1 MSCYVIFYENGAKM
15 MRPVLTAA
23 EYRNLRNSN
32 YQKRLVAGIRKG
44 DAKQK
49 MRLLQMNYSCMP
61 GNAAA
66 GNAAAGNAAAGNA
79 AAGNAAAGN
88 TAAGNAAAG
97 NAPSGNATTPSL
109 QKAPLKGC
117 KSPSMSVGMDVDF
130 DPSAPDYEEMMEKA
144 PEMVLSKKDELGLL
158 MLERSARKGYHLV
171 FRRHFMDGL
180 AEGKILENQEIN
192 LKWASE
198 LLGVKFDEA
207 AKDIT
212 RVFFSTTA
220 SEEDLLFL
228 DDALFEQTA
237 PNIEN
242 LAASGSSTNGSS
254 TNGSSTNGSSTN
266 GSSTNGS
273 SANGSST
280 NGSSTSGSSTNG
292 SSTNGSSTNGSSAS
306 RSSTNGSSTNGS
318 SASGS
323 STSGSSTSGSSTSGS
338 PASGSS
344 ASGSSTSGSSA
355 SGSSASGSSTNGSS
369 TNGSSTNGS
378 SASGSS
384 ANGSSTN
391 GSSTSGSST
400 NGSSASGSSTSGS
413 STSGS
418 STNGSSASGSSTSG
432 SSTSGSSASGSST
445 NGSSASGSSTSGST
459 TNGSAANGSST
470 SRSAAG
476 KENPS
481 NSAEASQKS
490 ADAQQASNAQ
500 NPADA
505 QQASNTQQAS
515 NAQNPANASNIS
527 PLYNGIPYSEIIS
540 KYWEL
545 YNFGKLPTMG
555 DRNVKTFE
563 LAVTLRAICNYS
575 LPQLEAVIPRYDNF
589 PEQEWRTT
597 LESAL
602 KEPRKGMPYRLRQ
615 VLLAIQSDSKIAATG
630 GSRDVPP
637 AMPQKLPKLLKLLS
651 SKVPQMYKPAV
662 CEAIFPALAIHL
674 HGVKFRYWDNV
685 DHEPTFMNVLIAP
698 MSVGKGAIKKPIDF
712 ILADIKEADK
722 PNRLR
727 EAEWKR
733 KNPSG
738 KTKAKDP
745 RPNDICI
752 QILIDNLTDAVFN
765 QRVVDAH
772 ENGHRFVYTRV
783 DEVEQL
789 KKVTSRG
796 TVDEVSILIRKAFDN
811 AEHGQERVGA
821 DSITGIAPLRW
832 NFNASTTIPNAHRFF
847 LKSVNDGTLS
857 RLNLSTIIKP
867 RLEDAQ
873 ENNQASSQQCPD
885 DSLPIFG
892 IYDDKFA
899 QDLKPYL
906 DRLSSASGL
915 IECPQALKL
924 AKELTREND
933 KRASLYESEAYRI
946 LSYRANVIAYLK
958 AMVLYVAQGYHWS
971 EDIAEYVRWSEQM
984 DLWCKMRFFGTQL
997 EEEILQEVKQIN
1009 ASPQNLLSTLPDEFT
1024 YEQFLRHRQQ
1034 QGKCGDG
1041 KNTLRTW
1048 KHRGYV
1054 VYDEITKTWHK
1065 K

>member
-44 DAKQK
+44 DTKQK
-49 MRLLQMNYSCMP
+49 MRLLQMNYSCM
-61 GNAAA
+61 
-66 GNAAAGNAAAGNA
+66 
-79 AAGNAAAGN
+79 
-88 TAAGNAAAG
+88 
-97 NAPSGNATTPSL
+97 ATPPSL

-242 LAASGSSTNGSS
+242 LAGSGSSTNGSS
-254 TNGSSTNGSSTN
+254 TNGS
-266 GSSTNGS
+266 
-273 SANGSST
+273 A
-280 NGSSTSGSSTNG
+280 
-292 SSTNGSSTNGSSAS
+292 A
-306 RSSTNGSSTNGS
+306 
-318 SASGS
+318 
-323 STSGSSTSGSSTSGS
+323 
-338 PASGSS
+338 
-344 ASGSSTSGSSA
+344 
-355 SGSSASGSSTNGSS
+355 
-369 TNGSSTNGS
+369 
-378 SASGSS
+378 
-384 ANGSSTN
+384 
-391 GSSTSGSST
+391 
-400 NGSSASGSSTSGS
+400 
-413 STSGS
+413 
-418 STNGSSASGSSTSG
+418 
-432 SSTSGSSASGSST
+432 
-445 NGSSASGSSTSGST
+445 
-459 TNGSAANGSST
+459 NGSAANGSST
-470 SRSAAG
+470 SRSTAG

-505 QQASNTQQAS
+505 QQASNTHQAS

-772 ENGHRFVYTRV
+772 ENGQRFVYTRV

-873 ENNQASSQQCPD
+873 ENSQASSQQSPD

>member
-61 GNAAA
+61 SNAAA
-66 GNAAAGNAAAGNA
+66 GNAP
-79 AAGNAAAGN
+79 
-88 TAAGNAAAG
+88 TGNAAAG
-97 NAPSGNATTPSL
+97 NAPTGNATTPSL

-242 LAASGSSTNGSS
+242 LAASRSSTNGNSASGNSTNGSS

-266 GSSTNGS
+266 GN
-273 SANGSST
+273 SA
-280 NGSSTSGSSTNG
+280 SGSSTNG
-292 SSTNGSSTNGSSAS
+292 SSTNGN
-306 RSSTNGSSTNGS
+306 
-318 SASGS
+318 
-323 STSGSSTSGSSTSGS
+323 
-338 PASGSS
+338 
-344 ASGSSTSGSSA
+344 
-355 SGSSASGSSTNGSS
+355 SASGSSTNGSS

-378 SASGSS
+378 AAS
-384 ANGSSTN
+384 
-391 GSSTSGSST
+391 
-400 NGSSASGSSTSGS
+400 
-413 STSGS
+413 
-418 STNGSSASGSSTSG
+418 
-432 SSTSGSSASGSST
+432 
-445 NGSSASGSSTSGST
+445 
-459 TNGSAANGSST
+459 GSST

-500 NPADA
+500 NPANAQQASTQQASNAQNPADA
-505 QQASNTQQAS
+505 LQASNTQQAS

-772 ENGHRFVYTRV
+772 ENGQRFVYTRV

-873 ENNQASSQQCPD
+873 ENNQASSQQSPD

>member
-1 MSCYVIFYENGAKM
+1 M

-44 DAKQK
+44 DTKQK

-61 GNAAA
+61 S
-66 GNAAAGNAAAGNA
+66 NAAAGNA

-88 TAAGNAAAG
+88 TAAGNTAAGNAAAG
-97 NAPSGNATTPSL
+97 NAAASNAASNAATGNATTPSL

-242 LAASGSSTNGSS
+242 LAASGSS
-254 TNGSSTNGSSTN
+254 
-266 GSSTNGS
+266 
-273 SANGSST
+273 
-280 NGSSTSGSSTNG
+280 
-292 SSTNGSSTNGSSAS
+292 
-306 RSSTNGSSTNGS
+306 
-318 SASGS
+318 
-323 STSGSSTSGSSTSGS
+323 
-338 PASGSS
+338 
-344 ASGSSTSGSSA
+344 
-355 SGSSASGSSTNGSS
+355 
-369 TNGSSTNGS
+369 
-378 SASGSS
+378 
-384 ANGSSTN
+384 
-391 GSSTSGSST
+391 
-400 NGSSASGSSTSGS
+400 
-413 STSGS
+413 
-418 STNGSSASGSSTSG
+418 
-432 SSTSGSSASGSST
+432 ASGSST
-445 NGSSASGSSTSGST
+445 NGSSASGSSTNGSAASGSS

-470 SRSAAG
+470 SGSTAG

-490 ADAQQASNAQ
+490 ANAQQASTQQASNAQ

-505 QQASNTQQAS
+505 QQASNTHQAS

-772 ENGHRFVYTRV
+772 ENGQRFVYTRV

-873 ENNQASSQQCPD
+873 ENNQASSQQSPD

>member
-61 GNAAA
+61 SNAAAGNTAAGNTAA

-79 AAGNAAAGN
+79 AAGNAAA
-88 TAAGNAAAG
+88 
-97 NAPSGNATTPSL
+97 GNATTPSL

-242 LAASGSSTNGSS
+242 LAASGNSASGSSTNGSAANGSSTNGSAANGSAANGSSTNGSAANGSAANGSS
-254 TNGSSTNGSSTN
+254 TNGSSTNGSA
-266 GSSTNGS
+266 
-273 SANGSST
+273 ANGSS
-280 NGSSTSGSSTNG
+280 
-292 SSTNGSSTNGSSAS
+292 
-306 RSSTNGSSTNGS
+306 
-318 SASGS
+318 
-323 STSGSSTSGSSTSGS
+323 
-338 PASGSS
+338 
-344 ASGSSTSGSSA
+344 
-355 SGSSASGSSTNGSS
+355 
-369 TNGSSTNGS
+369 
-378 SASGSS
+378 
-384 ANGSSTN
+384 
-391 GSSTSGSST
+391 
-400 NGSSASGSSTSGS
+400 
-413 STSGS
+413 
-418 STNGSSASGSSTSG
+418 
-432 SSTSGSSASGSST
+432 
-445 NGSSASGSSTSGST
+445 

-470 SRSAAG
+470 SRSAAS

-490 ADAQQASNAQ
+490 ANAQQASNAQNLANAQQASTQQASNAQNPANAQQASTQQASNAQNPAIAQQASTKQASNAQ

-505 QQASNTQQAS
+505 QQTSNTHQAS
-515 NAQNPANASNIS
+515 NAQNPADTSNIS

-873 ENNQASSQQCPD
+873 ENSQANSQQSPD

>member
-61 GNAAA
+61 SNAAAGNTAA

-79 AAGNAAAGN
+79 AAGNAP
-88 TAAGNAAAG
+88 T
-97 NAPSGNATTPSL
+97 GNATTPSL

-242 LAASGSSTNGSS
+242 LAASGSST
-254 TNGSSTNGSSTN
+254 
-266 GSSTNGS
+266 
-273 SANGSST
+273 
-280 NGSSTSGSSTNG
+280 SGSSTNG
-292 SSTNGSSTNGSSAS
+292 S
-306 RSSTNGSSTNGS
+306 
-318 SASGS
+318 
-323 STSGSSTSGSSTSGS
+323 
-338 PASGSS
+338 
-344 ASGSSTSGSSA
+344 
-355 SGSSASGSSTNGSS
+355 
-369 TNGSSTNGS
+369 
-378 SASGSS
+378 
-384 ANGSSTN
+384 
-391 GSSTSGSST
+391 
-400 NGSSASGSSTSGS
+400 
-413 STSGS
+413 
-418 STNGSSASGSSTSG
+418 
-432 SSTSGSSASGSST
+432 
-445 NGSSASGSSTSGST
+445 
-459 TNGSAANGSST
+459 AAGG
-470 SRSAAG
+470 SAAG

-500 NPADA
+500 NPAD
-505 QQASNTQQAS
+505 
-515 NAQNPANASNIS
+515 ASNIS

-873 ENNQASSQQCPD
+873 ENNQASSQQSPD

>member
-1 MSCYVIFYENGAKM
+1 M

-61 GNAAA
+61 GNAATGNTAA
-66 GNAAAGNAAAGNA
+66 GNTAAGNAAAGNA
-79 AAGNAAAGN
+79 AAGNAA
-88 TAAGNAAAG
+88 TGNAAAG
-97 NAPSGNATTPSL
+97 NAAAGNATTPSL

-242 LAASGSSTNGSS
+242 LAASGSSANGSA
-254 TNGSSTNGSSTN
+254 TN

-273 SANGSST
+273 SANGSSA
-280 NGSSTSGSSTNG
+280 SGSSANG
-292 SSTNGSSTNGSSAS
+292 SATNGSSTNGSSA
-306 RSSTNGSSTNGS
+306 
-318 SASGS
+318 
-323 STSGSSTSGSSTSGS
+323 
-338 PASGSS
+338 
-344 ASGSSTSGSSA
+344 
-355 SGSSASGSSTNGSS
+355 
-369 TNGSSTNGS
+369 NGS

-391 GSSTSGSST
+391 GSST
-400 NGSSASGSSTSGS
+400 N
-413 STSGS
+413 
-418 STNGSSASGSSTSG
+418 G
-432 SSTSGSSASGSST
+432 SSTSGSSANGSST
-445 NGSSASGSSTSGST
+445 NGSATNGSS
-459 TNGSAANGSST
+459 TNGSATSGSSG
-470 SRSAAG
+470 G

-500 NPADA
+500 NPA
-505 QQASNTQQAS
+505 NPQQAS
-515 NAQNPANASNIS
+515 NAQNPANTSNIS
-527 PLYNGIPYSEIIS
+527 SLYNGIPYSEIIS

-772 ENGHRFVYTRV
+772 ENGQRFVYTRV

-873 ENNQASSQQCPD
+873 ENNQASSQQSPD

>member
-1 MSCYVIFYENGAKM
+1 M

-23 EYRNLRNSN
+23 EYRNPRNSN

-44 DAKQK
+44 DTKQK

-61 GNAAA
+61 GNAATGNTAAGNAATGNAVA
-66 GNAAAGNAAAGNA
+66 GNAAAGNAAA
-79 AAGNAAAGN
+79 
-88 TAAGNAAAG
+88 
-97 NAPSGNATTPSL
+97 GNATTPSL

-220 SEEDLLFL
+220 SKEDLLFL

-242 LAASGSSTNGSS
+242 LAASGSSANGSA
-254 TNGSSTNGSSTN
+254 TN

-273 SANGSST
+273 SAN
-280 NGSSTSGSSTNG
+280 
-292 SSTNGSSTNGSSAS
+292 
-306 RSSTNGSSTNGS
+306 
-318 SASGS
+318 
-323 STSGSSTSGSSTSGS
+323 
-338 PASGSS
+338 
-344 ASGSSTSGSSA
+344 
-355 SGSSASGSSTNGSS
+355 GSSASGSSTNGSS
-369 TNGSSTNGS
+369 TNGS
-378 SASGSS
+378 A
-384 ANGSSTN
+384 
-391 GSSTSGSST
+391 TSGSS
-400 NGSSASGSSTSGS
+400 G
-413 STSGS
+413 
-418 STNGSSASGSSTSG
+418 
-432 SSTSGSSASGSST
+432 
-445 NGSSASGSSTSGST
+445 
-459 TNGSAANGSST
+459 
-470 SRSAAG
+470 G

-490 ADAQQASNAQ
+490 ANVQQASTQQASNAQ

-505 QQASNTQQAS
+505 QQASKTQQASNTQQTSNTQQAS
-515 NAQNPANASNIS
+515 NAQNPANPQQSSSIS

-772 ENGHRFVYTRV
+772 ENGQRFVYTRV

-873 ENNQASSQQCPD
+873 ENSQASSQQSPD

-1034 QGKCGDG
+1034 QGKYGDG

>member
-88 TAAGNAAAG
+88 
-97 NAPSGNATTPSL
+97 APTGNATTPSL

-130 DPSAPDYEEMMEKA
+130 DPSAPDYEKMMEKA

-237 PNIEN
+237 PNVDN
-242 LAASGSSTNGSS
+242 LAASGN
-254 TNGSSTNGSSTN
+254 
-266 GSSTNGS
+266 
-273 SANGSST
+273 
-280 NGSSTSGSSTNG
+280 
-292 SSTNGSSTNGSSAS
+292 
-306 RSSTNGSSTNGS
+306 

-323 STSGSSTSGSSTSGS
+323 STSGSSTSGN
-338 PASGSS
+338 S
-344 ASGSSTSGSSA
+344 ASGSSTNGSAANGSAANGSSA
-355 SGSSASGSSTNGSS
+355 SGSSASGSL
-369 TNGSSTNGS
+369 
-378 SASGSS
+378 
-384 ANGSSTN
+384 
-391 GSSTSGSST
+391 
-400 NGSSASGSSTSGS
+400 
-413 STSGS
+413 
-418 STNGSSASGSSTSG
+418 
-432 SSTSGSSASGSST
+432 
-445 NGSSASGSSTSGST
+445 

-470 SRSAAG
+470 SRSTAG

-505 QQASNTQQAS
+505 QQASNTHQAP

-772 ENGHRFVYTRV
+772 ENGQRFVYTRV

-873 ENNQASSQQCPD
+873 ENNQASSQQSPD

>member
-66 GNAAAGNAAAGNA
+66 GNTAAGNATTGNAAAGNA
-79 AAGNAAAGN
+79 AA
-88 TAAGNAAAG
+88 
-97 NAPSGNATTPSL
+97 GNATTPSL

-242 LAASGSSTNGSS
+242 LAASGSSTNGS
-254 TNGSSTNGSSTN
+254 
-266 GSSTNGS
+266 
-273 SANGSST
+273 A
-280 NGSSTSGSSTNG
+280 TSGSSG
-292 SSTNGSSTNGSSAS
+292 
-306 RSSTNGSSTNGS
+306 
-318 SASGS
+318 
-323 STSGSSTSGSSTSGS
+323 
-338 PASGSS
+338 
-344 ASGSSTSGSSA
+344 
-355 SGSSASGSSTNGSS
+355 
-369 TNGSSTNGS
+369 
-378 SASGSS
+378 
-384 ANGSSTN
+384 
-391 GSSTSGSST
+391 
-400 NGSSASGSSTSGS
+400 
-413 STSGS
+413 
-418 STNGSSASGSSTSG
+418 
-432 SSTSGSSASGSST
+432 
-445 NGSSASGSSTSGST
+445 
-459 TNGSAANGSST
+459 
-470 SRSAAG
+470 G

-490 ADAQQASNAQ
+490 ANVQQASTQQASNAQ

-505 QQASNTQQAS
+505 QQASNIQQAS

-772 ENGHRFVYTRV
+772 ENGQRFVYTRV

-873 ENNQASSQQCPD
+873 ENSQASSQQSPD

-1034 QGKCGDG
+1034 QGKYGDG

>member
-61 GNAAA
+61 S
-66 GNAAAGNAAAGNA
+66 
-79 AAGNAAAGN
+79 NAAAGN

-97 NAPSGNATTPSL
+97 NAAAGNAPTGNATTPSL

-130 DPSAPDYEEMMEKA
+130 DPSAPDYEKMMEKA

-242 LAASGSSTNGSS
+242 LAASRSSTNGNSASGNSTNGSS

-266 GSSTNGS
+266 GN
-273 SANGSST
+273 
-280 NGSSTSGSSTNG
+280 
-292 SSTNGSSTNGSSAS
+292 
-306 RSSTNGSSTNGS
+306 
-318 SASGS
+318 
-323 STSGSSTSGSSTSGS
+323 
-338 PASGSS
+338 
-344 ASGSSTSGSSA
+344 
-355 SGSSASGSSTNGSS
+355 SASGSSTNGSS
-369 TNGSSTNGS
+369 TNGS
-378 SASGSS
+378 A
-384 ANGSSTN
+384 A
-391 GSSTSGSST
+391 SGSST
-400 NGSSASGSSTSGS
+400 NGSSA
-413 STSGS
+413 
-418 STNGSSASGSSTSG
+418 
-432 SSTSGSSASGSST
+432 SGSSASGSST
-445 NGSSASGSSTSGST
+445 NGSSASGSSASGSSASGSS
-459 TNGSAANGSST
+459 TNGSAASG
-470 SRSAAG
+470 SAAG

-490 ADAQQASNAQ
+490 ANAQQASTQQASNAQ
-500 NPADA
+500 NPAD
-505 QQASNTQQAS
+505 
-515 NAQNPANASNIS
+515 ASNIS

-772 ENGHRFVYTRV
+772 ENGQRFVYTRV

-873 ENNQASSQQCPD
+873 ENNQASSQQSPD

>member
-1 MSCYVIFYENGAKM
+1 M

-66 GNAAAGNAAAGNA
+66 GNAAAGK
-79 AAGNAAAGN
+79 
-88 TAAGNAAAG
+88 
-97 NAPSGNATTPSL
+97 APSGNATTPSL

-242 LAASGSSTNGSS
+242 LAGSGSS
-254 TNGSSTNGSSTN
+254 
-266 GSSTNGS
+266 
-273 SANGSST
+273 
-280 NGSSTSGSSTNG
+280 
-292 SSTNGSSTNGSSAS
+292 
-306 RSSTNGSSTNGS
+306 
-318 SASGS
+318 
-323 STSGSSTSGSSTSGS
+323 
-338 PASGSS
+338 
-344 ASGSSTSGSSA
+344 
-355 SGSSASGSSTNGSS
+355 
-369 TNGSSTNGS
+369 
-378 SASGSS
+378 
-384 ANGSSTN
+384 
-391 GSSTSGSST
+391 
-400 NGSSASGSSTSGS
+400 
-413 STSGS
+413 
-418 STNGSSASGSSTSG
+418 
-432 SSTSGSSASGSST
+432 
-445 NGSSASGSSTSGST
+445 

-470 SRSAAG
+470 SRSTAG

-505 QQASNTQQAS
+505 QQTSNTQQAS

-772 ENGHRFVYTRV
+772 ENGQRFVYTRV

-873 ENNQASSQQCPD
+873 ENNLASSQQCPD

>member
-1 MSCYVIFYENGAKM
+1 M

-88 TAAGNAAAG
+88 VAAGNA
-97 NAPSGNATTPSL
+97 
-109 QKAPLKGC
+109 APLKGC

-237 PNIEN
+237 PNVDN
-242 LAASGSSTNGSS
+242 LAASGN
-254 TNGSSTNGSSTN
+254 
-266 GSSTNGS
+266 
-273 SANGSST
+273 
-280 NGSSTSGSSTNG
+280 
-292 SSTNGSSTNGSSAS
+292 
-306 RSSTNGSSTNGS
+306 

-323 STSGSSTSGSSTSGS
+323 STSGN
-338 PASGSS
+338 S
-344 ASGSSTSGSSA
+344 ASGSS
-355 SGSSASGSSTNGSS
+355 
-369 TNGSSTNGS
+369 
-378 SASGSS
+378 
-384 ANGSSTN
+384 
-391 GSSTSGSST
+391 
-400 NGSSASGSSTSGS
+400 
-413 STSGS
+413 
-418 STNGSSASGSSTSG
+418 
-432 SSTSGSSASGSST
+432 
-445 NGSSASGSSTSGST
+445 

-470 SRSAAG
+470 SRSTAG

-505 QQASNTQQAS
+505 QQASNTHQAS

-772 ENGHRFVYTRV
+772 ENGQRFVYTRV

-873 ENNQASSQQCPD
+873 ENNQASSQQSPD

>member
-61 GNAAA
+61 SNAAAGNAAA

-88 TAAGNAAAG
+88 AAAGNAAAG
-97 NAPSGNATTPSL
+97 NAPTGNATTPSL

-130 DPSAPDYEEMMEKA
+130 DPSAPDYEKMMEKA

-242 LAASGSSTNGSS
+242 LAASGSS
-254 TNGSSTNGSSTN
+254 
-266 GSSTNGS
+266 
-273 SANGSST
+273 
-280 NGSSTSGSSTNG
+280 
-292 SSTNGSSTNGSSAS
+292 
-306 RSSTNGSSTNGS
+306 
-318 SASGS
+318 
-323 STSGSSTSGSSTSGS
+323 
-338 PASGSS
+338 
-344 ASGSSTSGSSA
+344 
-355 SGSSASGSSTNGSS
+355 
-369 TNGSSTNGS
+369 
-378 SASGSS
+378 
-384 ANGSSTN
+384 
-391 GSSTSGSST
+391 
-400 NGSSASGSSTSGS
+400 
-413 STSGS
+413 
-418 STNGSSASGSSTSG
+418 
-432 SSTSGSSASGSST
+432 ASGSST
-445 NGSSASGSSTSGST
+445 NGSSASGSSTNGSAASGSST
-459 TNGSAANGSST
+459 NGSSTNGSAASG
-470 SRSAAG
+470 SAAG

-481 NSAEASQKS
+481 NSAKASQKS
-490 ADAQQASNAQ
+490 ADAQQASTQQASNAQNPANAQQASTQQASNAQ

-772 ENGHRFVYTRV
+772 ENGQRFVYTRV

-873 ENNQASSQQCPD
+873 ENNQASSQQSPD

>member
-1 MSCYVIFYENGAKM
+1 M

-61 GNAAA
+61 SNAAA
-66 GNAAAGNAAAGNA
+66 GNT

-97 NAPSGNATTPSL
+97 NVAAGNTAAGNAAASNAPTGNATTPSL

-237 PNIEN
+237 PNVDN
-242 LAASGSSTNGSS
+242 LAASGNSASGSSTSGNSASGSSTNGSAANGSAANGSSANGSSTNGSS

-273 SANGSST
+273 S
-280 NGSSTSGSSTNG
+280 
-292 SSTNGSSTNGSSAS
+292 
-306 RSSTNGSSTNGS
+306 
-318 SASGS
+318 
-323 STSGSSTSGSSTSGS
+323 
-338 PASGSS
+338 
-344 ASGSSTSGSSA
+344 
-355 SGSSASGSSTNGSS
+355 
-369 TNGSSTNGS
+369 
-378 SASGSS
+378 
-384 ANGSSTN
+384 
-391 GSSTSGSST
+391 
-400 NGSSASGSSTSGS
+400 
-413 STSGS
+413 
-418 STNGSSASGSSTSG
+418 
-432 SSTSGSSASGSST
+432 
-445 NGSSASGSSTSGST
+445 
-459 TNGSAANGSST
+459 T
-470 SRSAAG
+470 SRSTAG

-505 QQASNTQQAS
+505 QQASNTHQAS

-873 ENNQASSQQCPD
+873 ENNQASSQQSPD

>member
-1 MSCYVIFYENGAKM
+1 M

-61 GNAAA
+61 S
-66 GNAAAGNAAAGNA
+66 NA

-97 NAPSGNATTPSL
+97 NAAAGNATTPSL

-130 DPSAPDYEEMMEKA
+130 DPSAPDYEKMMEKA

-242 LAASGSSTNGSS
+242 LAASRSSTNGNSASGNSTNGSS

-266 GSSTNGS
+266 GN
-273 SANGSST
+273 
-280 NGSSTSGSSTNG
+280 
-292 SSTNGSSTNGSSAS
+292 
-306 RSSTNGSSTNGS
+306 
-318 SASGS
+318 
-323 STSGSSTSGSSTSGS
+323 
-338 PASGSS
+338 
-344 ASGSSTSGSSA
+344 
-355 SGSSASGSSTNGSS
+355 SASGSSTNGSS
-369 TNGSSTNGS
+369 TNGS
-378 SASGSS
+378 A
-384 ANGSSTN
+384 
-391 GSSTSGSST
+391 
-400 NGSSASGSSTSGS
+400 
-413 STSGS
+413 
-418 STNGSSASGSSTSG
+418 
-432 SSTSGSSASGSST
+432 ASGSST
-445 NGSSASGSSTSGST
+445 NGSSASGSSTSGSAAS
-459 TNGSAANGSST
+459 GSAANGSST
-470 SRSAAG
+470 SRSTAG

-505 QQASNTQQAS
+505 QQTSNTQQAS

-772 ENGHRFVYTRV
+772 ENGQRFVYTRV

>member
-1 MSCYVIFYENGAKM
+1 
-15 MRPVLTAA
+15 
-23 EYRNLRNSN
+23 
-32 YQKRLVAGIRKG
+32 
-44 DAKQK
+44 
-49 MRLLQMNYSCMP
+49 
-61 GNAAA
+61 
-66 GNAAAGNAAAGNA
+66 
-79 AAGNAAAGN
+79 
-88 TAAGNAAAG
+88 
-97 NAPSGNATTPSL
+97 
-109 QKAPLKGC
+109 
-117 KSPSMSVGMDVDF
+117 
-130 DPSAPDYEEMMEKA
+130 
-144 PEMVLSKKDELGLL
+144 
-158 MLERSARKGYHLV
+158 
-171 FRRHFMDGL
+171 
-180 AEGKILENQEIN
+180 
-192 LKWASE
+192 
-198 LLGVKFDEA
+198 
-207 AKDIT
+207 
-212 RVFFSTTA
+212 
-220 SEEDLLFL
+220 
-228 DDALFEQTA
+228 
-237 PNIEN
+237 
-242 LAASGSSTNGSS
+242 
-254 TNGSSTNGSSTN
+254 
-266 GSSTNGS
+266 
-273 SANGSST
+273 
-280 NGSSTSGSSTNG
+280 
-292 SSTNGSSTNGSSAS
+292 
-306 RSSTNGSSTNGS
+306 
-318 SASGS
+318 
-323 STSGSSTSGSSTSGS
+323 
-338 PASGSS
+338 
-344 ASGSSTSGSSA
+344 
-355 SGSSASGSSTNGSS
+355 
-369 TNGSSTNGS
+369 
-378 SASGSS
+378 
-384 ANGSSTN
+384 
-391 GSSTSGSST
+391 
-400 NGSSASGSSTSGS
+400 
-413 STSGS
+413 
-418 STNGSSASGSSTSG
+418 
-432 SSTSGSSASGSST
+432 
-445 NGSSASGSSTSGST
+445 
-459 TNGSAANGSST
+459 
-470 SRSAAG
+470 
-476 KENPS
+476 
-481 NSAEASQKS
+481 
-490 ADAQQASNAQ
+490 
-500 NPADA
+500 
-505 QQASNTQQAS
+505 
-515 NAQNPANASNIS
+515 
-527 PLYNGIPYSEIIS
+527 
-540 KYWEL
+540 
-545 YNFGKLPTMG
+545 MG

-772 ENGHRFVYTRV
+772 ENGQRFVYTRV

-873 ENNQASSQQCPD
+873 ENNQASSQQSPD

-924 AKELTREND
+924 AKELTCEND

-958 AMVLYVAQGYHWS
+958 AMVLYVAQDYHWS

>member
-1 MSCYVIFYENGAKM
+1 M

-61 GNAAA
+61 SNAAA
-66 GNAAAGNAAAGNA
+66 
-79 AAGNAAAGN
+79 
-88 TAAGNAAAG
+88 
-97 NAPSGNATTPSL
+97 GNATTPSL

-130 DPSAPDYEEMMEKA
+130 DPSAPDYEKMMEKA

-242 LAASGSSTNGSS
+242 LAASGN
-254 TNGSSTNGSSTN
+254 
-266 GSSTNGS
+266 
-273 SANGSST
+273 
-280 NGSSTSGSSTNG
+280 
-292 SSTNGSSTNGSSAS
+292 
-306 RSSTNGSSTNGS
+306 

-323 STSGSSTSGSSTSGS
+323 S
-338 PASGSS
+338 
-344 ASGSSTSGSSA
+344 
-355 SGSSASGSSTNGSS
+355 
-369 TNGSSTNGS
+369 
-378 SASGSS
+378 
-384 ANGSSTN
+384 
-391 GSSTSGSST
+391 
-400 NGSSASGSSTSGS
+400 
-413 STSGS
+413 
-418 STNGSSASGSSTSG
+418 
-432 SSTSGSSASGSST
+432 
-445 NGSSASGSSTSGST
+445 

-470 SRSAAG
+470 NGSAAG

-490 ADAQQASNAQ
+490 ADAQQASNAQNPANAQQASNAQ

-527 PLYNGIPYSEIIS
+527 SLYNGIPYSEIIS

-772 ENGHRFVYTRV
+772 ENGKRFVYTRV

-867 RLEDAQ
+867 RFEDAQ
-873 ENNQASSQQCPD
+873 ENSQASSQQSPD

>member
-1 MSCYVIFYENGAKM
+1 M

-61 GNAAA
+61 SNAAA

-79 AAGNAAAGN
+79 P
-88 TAAGNAAAG
+88 T
-97 NAPSGNATTPSL
+97 GNATPPSL

-242 LAASGSSTNGSS
+242 LAASGN
-254 TNGSSTNGSSTN
+254 
-266 GSSTNGS
+266 
-273 SANGSST
+273 
-280 NGSSTSGSSTNG
+280 
-292 SSTNGSSTNGSSAS
+292 
-306 RSSTNGSSTNGS
+306 
-318 SASGS
+318 
-323 STSGSSTSGSSTSGS
+323 
-338 PASGSS
+338 
-344 ASGSSTSGSSA
+344 SA
-355 SGSSASGSSTNGSS
+355 SGSSASGSSTNGSAA
-369 TNGSSTNGS
+369 G
-378 SASGSS
+378 
-384 ANGSSTN
+384 
-391 GSSTSGSST
+391 
-400 NGSSASGSSTSGS
+400 
-413 STSGS
+413 
-418 STNGSSASGSSTSG
+418 
-432 SSTSGSSASGSST
+432 
-445 NGSSASGSSTSGST
+445 
-459 TNGSAANGSST
+459 GSAAS
-470 SRSAAG
+470 

-490 ADAQQASNAQ
+490 ANAQQASNAQ

-515 NAQNPANASNIS
+515 NAQNPADDSNIS

-772 ENGHRFVYTRV
+772 ENGQRFVYTRV

-873 ENNQASSQQCPD
+873 ENNQASSQQSPD

>member
-1 MSCYVIFYENGAKM
+1 M

-61 GNAAA
+61 SNAAAGNTAAGNAPTGNAAA

-79 AAGNAAAGN
+79 I
-88 TAAGNAAAG
+88 
-97 NAPSGNATTPSL
+97 TPSL

-242 LAASGSSTNGSS
+242 LAVS
-254 TNGSSTNGSSTN
+254 

-273 SANGSST
+273 SANGSAA
-280 NGSSTSGSSTNG
+280 
-292 SSTNGSSTNGSSAS
+292 NGSSA
-306 RSSTNGSSTNGS
+306 NGS
-318 SASGS
+318 A
-323 STSGSSTSGSSTSGS
+323 
-338 PASGSS
+338 
-344 ASGSSTSGSSA
+344 
-355 SGSSASGSSTNGSS
+355 ASGSSTNGS
-369 TNGSSTNGS
+369 
-378 SASGSS
+378 A
-384 ANGSSTN
+384 A
-391 GSSTSGSST
+391 
-400 NGSSASGSSTSGS
+400 SGS

-418 STNGSSASGSSTSG
+418 STNGSA
-432 SSTSGSSASGSST
+432 ASGSST
-445 NGSSASGSSTSGST
+445 NGS
-459 TNGSAANGSST
+459 AAGG
-470 SRSAAG
+470 SAAG

-500 NPADA
+500 NPANAQQASTQQASNAQNPADA

-515 NAQNPANASNIS
+515 NAQNPADASNIS
-527 PLYNGIPYSEIIS
+527 PLYNGIPYCEIIS

-873 ENNQASSQQCPD
+873 ENNQASSQQSPD

>member
-1 MSCYVIFYENGAKM
+1 M

-79 AAGNAAAGN
+79 AASN
-88 TAAGNAAAG
+88 AAGNAAA
-97 NAPSGNATTPSL
+97 GNATTPSL

-242 LAASGSSTNGSS
+242 LAASGSS
-254 TNGSSTNGSSTN
+254 
-266 GSSTNGS
+266 
-273 SANGSST
+273 
-280 NGSSTSGSSTNG
+280 
-292 SSTNGSSTNGSSAS
+292 
-306 RSSTNGSSTNGS
+306 
-318 SASGS
+318 
-323 STSGSSTSGSSTSGS
+323 
-338 PASGSS
+338 
-344 ASGSSTSGSSA
+344 
-355 SGSSASGSSTNGSS
+355 
-369 TNGSSTNGS
+369 
-378 SASGSS
+378 
-384 ANGSSTN
+384 
-391 GSSTSGSST
+391 
-400 NGSSASGSSTSGS
+400 
-413 STSGS
+413 
-418 STNGSSASGSSTSG
+418 
-432 SSTSGSSASGSST
+432 ASGSST
-445 NGSSASGSSTSGST
+445 NGSSASGSSTNGSAASGSST
-459 TNGSAANGSST
+459 NGSSTNGSAASGSAASG
-470 SRSAAG
+470 SAAG

-481 NSAEASQKS
+481 NSAKASQKS
-490 ADAQQASNAQ
+490 ANAQQASNTQQASNAQ

-505 QQASNTQQAS
+505 QQAANTQQAS

-722 PNRLR
+722 PNRLK

-772 ENGHRFVYTRV
+772 ENGQRFVYTRV

-873 ENNQASSQQCPD
+873 ENNQASSQQSPD

>member
-61 GNAAA
+61 S
-66 GNAAAGNAAAGNA
+66 NAAAGNA

-88 TAAGNAAAG
+88 TAAGNAAA
-97 NAPSGNATTPSL
+97 GNATTPSL

-242 LAASGSSTNGSS
+242 LAASGSST
-254 TNGSSTNGSSTN
+254 
-266 GSSTNGS
+266 
-273 SANGSST
+273 
-280 NGSSTSGSSTNG
+280 
-292 SSTNGSSTNGSSAS
+292 
-306 RSSTNGSSTNGS
+306 
-318 SASGS
+318 
-323 STSGSSTSGSSTSGS
+323 
-338 PASGSS
+338 
-344 ASGSSTSGSSA
+344 
-355 SGSSASGSSTNGSS
+355 
-369 TNGSSTNGS
+369 
-378 SASGSS
+378 
-384 ANGSSTN
+384 
-391 GSSTSGSST
+391 
-400 NGSSASGSSTSGS
+400 
-413 STSGS
+413 
-418 STNGSSASGSSTSG
+418 
-432 SSTSGSSASGSST
+432 
-445 NGSSASGSSTSGST
+445 
-459 TNGSAANGSST
+459 

-490 ADAQQASNAQ
+490 ANAQQASNAQ

-515 NAQNPANASNIS
+515 NAQNPADASNIS

-563 LAVTLRAICNYS
+563 LAITLRAICNYS

>member
-44 DAKQK
+44 DTKQK

-61 GNAAA
+61 SNAAA
-66 GNAAAGNAAAGNA
+66 SNAAAGNAAAGNA

-88 TAAGNAAAG
+88 TAAGNAAA
-97 NAPSGNATTPSL
+97 GNATTPSL

-242 LAASGSSTNGSS
+242 LAASR
-254 TNGSSTNGSSTN
+254 
-266 GSSTNGS
+266 SSTNGS
-273 SANGSST
+273 SANGSA
-280 NGSSTSGSSTNG
+280 TNG
-292 SSTNGSSTNGSSAS
+292 SSTNGSA
-306 RSSTNGSSTNGS
+306 
-318 SASGS
+318 
-323 STSGSSTSGSSTSGS
+323 
-338 PASGSS
+338 
-344 ASGSSTSGSSA
+344 
-355 SGSSASGSSTNGSS
+355 
-369 TNGSSTNGS
+369 
-378 SASGSS
+378 
-384 ANGSSTN
+384 
-391 GSSTSGSST
+391 
-400 NGSSASGSSTSGS
+400 
-413 STSGS
+413 
-418 STNGSSASGSSTSG
+418 
-432 SSTSGSSASGSST
+432 ASGSST
-445 NGSSASGSSTSGST
+445 NGSSASGSSTNGSAASGSS

-481 NSAEASQKS
+481 NPAEASQKS

-500 NPADA
+500 NPANAQQASTQQASNAQNPADA
-505 QQASNTQQAS
+505 QQASNTHQAS

-772 ENGHRFVYTRV
+772 ENGQRFVYTRV

-873 ENNQASSQQCPD
+873 ENNQASSQQSPD

>member
-1 MSCYVIFYENGAKM
+1 M

-61 GNAAA
+61 S
-66 GNAAAGNAAAGNA
+66 
-79 AAGNAAAGN
+79 
-88 TAAGNAAAG
+88 NAAAG
-97 NAPSGNATTPSL
+97 NAPTGNATTPSL

-242 LAASGSSTNGSS
+242 LAASGN
-254 TNGSSTNGSSTN
+254 
-266 GSSTNGS
+266 
-273 SANGSST
+273 
-280 NGSSTSGSSTNG
+280 
-292 SSTNGSSTNGSSAS
+292 
-306 RSSTNGSSTNGS
+306 
-318 SASGS
+318 
-323 STSGSSTSGSSTSGS
+323 
-338 PASGSS
+338 
-344 ASGSSTSGSSA
+344 SA
-355 SGSSASGSSTNGSS
+355 SGSSASGSSTNGSA
-369 TNGSSTNGS
+369 
-378 SASGSS
+378 ASG
-384 ANGSSTN
+384 
-391 GSSTSGSST
+391 
-400 NGSSASGSSTSGS
+400 
-413 STSGS
+413 
-418 STNGSSASGSSTSG
+418 
-432 SSTSGSSASGSST
+432 
-445 NGSSASGSSTSGST
+445 
-459 TNGSAANGSST
+459 
-470 SRSAAG
+470 SAAG

-490 ADAQQASNAQ
+490 ADAQQASTQQASNAQ

-515 NAQNPANASNIS
+515 NAQNPADASNIS

-873 ENNQASSQQCPD
+873 ENNQASSQQSPD

>member
-61 GNAAA
+61 SNAAA

-79 AAGNAAAGN
+79 AAGNAP
-88 TAAGNAAAG
+88 T
-97 NAPSGNATTPSL
+97 GNATTPSL

-130 DPSAPDYEEMMEKA
+130 DPSAPDYEKMMEKA

-242 LAASGSSTNGSS
+242 LAASGN
-254 TNGSSTNGSSTN
+254 
-266 GSSTNGS
+266 
-273 SANGSST
+273 
-280 NGSSTSGSSTNG
+280 
-292 SSTNGSSTNGSSAS
+292 
-306 RSSTNGSSTNGS
+306 

-323 STSGSSTSGSSTSGS
+323 STSGSAASGSA
-338 PASGSS
+338 ASGSS
-344 ASGSSTSGSSA
+344 ASGS
-355 SGSSASGSSTNGSS
+355 
-369 TNGSSTNGS
+369 
-378 SASGSS
+378 
-384 ANGSSTN
+384 
-391 GSSTSGSST
+391 
-400 NGSSASGSSTSGS
+400 
-413 STSGS
+413 
-418 STNGSSASGSSTSG
+418 
-432 SSTSGSSASGSST
+432 
-445 NGSSASGSSTSGST
+445 
-459 TNGSAANGSST
+459 AAG
-470 SRSAAG
+470 RSAAG

-490 ADAQQASNAQ
+490 ANAQQASNVQ

-505 QQASNTQQAS
+505 LQASNTQQAS

-772 ENGHRFVYTRV
+772 ENGQRFVYTRV

-873 ENNQASSQQCPD
+873 ENNQASSQQSPD

>member
-61 GNAAA
+61 GNAAT
-66 GNAAAGNAAAGNA
+66 GNT
-79 AAGNAAAGN
+79 AAGN

-97 NAPSGNATTPSL
+97 NAATGNAAAGNAAAGNATTPSL

-242 LAASGSSTNGSS
+242 LAASGSSANGSA
-254 TNGSSTNGSSTN
+254 TN

-273 SANGSST
+273 SA
-280 NGSSTSGSSTNG
+280 
-292 SSTNGSSTNGSSAS
+292 
-306 RSSTNGSSTNGS
+306 
-318 SASGS
+318 
-323 STSGSSTSGSSTSGS
+323 
-338 PASGSS
+338 
-344 ASGSSTSGSSA
+344 
-355 SGSSASGSSTNGSS
+355 
-369 TNGSSTNGS
+369 NGS

-391 GSSTSGSST
+391 GSST
-400 NGSSASGSSTSGS
+400 N
-413 STSGS
+413 
-418 STNGSSASGSSTSG
+418 G
-432 SSTSGSSASGSST
+432 SSTSGSSANGSST
-445 NGSSASGSSTSGST
+445 NGSATNGSS
-459 TNGSAANGSST
+459 TNGSATSGSSG
-470 SRSAAG
+470 G

-500 NPADA
+500 NPA
-505 QQASNTQQAS
+505 NPQQAS
-515 NAQNPANASNIS
+515 NAQNPANTSNIS
-527 PLYNGIPYSEIIS
+527 SLYNGIPYSEIIS

-772 ENGHRFVYTRV
+772 ENGQRFVYTRV

-873 ENNQASSQQCPD
+873 ENNQASSQQSPD

>member
-61 GNAAA
+61 GNAATGNTA
-66 GNAAAGNAAAGNA
+66 AGNAATGNAATGNAAAGNAATGNAATGNAATGNAAAGNAAA
-79 AAGNAAAGN
+79 
-88 TAAGNAAAG
+88 
-97 NAPSGNATTPSL
+97 GNATTPSL

-228 DDALFEQTA
+228 NDALFEQTA
-237 PNIEN
+237 PNVEN
-242 LAASGSSTNGSS
+242 LAASR
-254 TNGSSTNGSSTN
+254 
-266 GSSTNGS
+266 SSTNGS

-292 SSTNGSSTNGSSAS
+292 SSTNGSSTNGSS
-306 RSSTNGSSTNGS
+306 TN
-318 SASGS
+318 
-323 STSGSSTSGSSTSGS
+323 
-338 PASGSS
+338 
-344 ASGSSTSGSSA
+344 GSSA
-355 SGSSASGSSTNGSS
+355 SGSSASGSSTNGS
-369 TNGSSTNGS
+369 
-378 SASGSS
+378 
-384 ANGSSTN
+384 
-391 GSSTSGSST
+391 
-400 NGSSASGSSTSGS
+400 
-413 STSGS
+413 
-418 STNGSSASGSSTSG
+418 
-432 SSTSGSSASGSST
+432 
-445 NGSSASGSSTSGST
+445 
-459 TNGSAANGSST
+459 AANGSST
-470 SRSAAG
+470 SRSTAG

-505 QQASNTQQAS
+505 QQASTQQASNAQNPANAQQASNTQQAS
-515 NAQNPANASNIS
+515 NAQNPANPQQTSNTQQASNAQNPADASNIS

-772 ENGHRFVYTRV
+772 ENGQRFVYTRV

-873 ENNQASSQQCPD
+873 ENSQASSQQSPD

>member
-44 DAKQK
+44 DTKQK
-49 MRLLQMNYSCMP
+49 MRLLQMNYSCM
-61 GNAAA
+61 
-66 GNAAAGNAAAGNA
+66 
-79 AAGNAAAGN
+79 
-88 TAAGNAAAG
+88 
-97 NAPSGNATTPSL
+97 ATPPSL

-130 DPSAPDYEEMMEKA
+130 DPSAPDYEKMMEKA

-242 LAASGSSTNGSS
+242 LAGSGSSTNGSS

-266 GSSTNGS
+266 GSS
-273 SANGSST
+273 A
-280 NGSSTSGSSTNG
+280 
-292 SSTNGSSTNGSSAS
+292 
-306 RSSTNGSSTNGS
+306 
-318 SASGS
+318 
-323 STSGSSTSGSSTSGS
+323 
-338 PASGSS
+338 
-344 ASGSSTSGSSA
+344 
-355 SGSSASGSSTNGSS
+355 
-369 TNGSSTNGS
+369 
-378 SASGSS
+378 
-384 ANGSSTN
+384 
-391 GSSTSGSST
+391 
-400 NGSSASGSSTSGS
+400 
-413 STSGS
+413 
-418 STNGSSASGSSTSG
+418 
-432 SSTSGSSASGSST
+432 SGSSASGSST
-445 NGSSASGSSTSGST
+445 NGSSASGSSASGSST
-459 TNGSAANGSST
+459 NGSSASGNSASGSSTNGSAANGSST
-470 SRSAAG
+470 SRSTAG

-772 ENGHRFVYTRV
+772 ENGQRFVYTRV

-873 ENNQASSQQCPD
+873 ENSQASSQQSPD

>member
-1 MSCYVIFYENGAKM
+1 M

-61 GNAAA
+61 SNAAA
-66 GNAAAGNAAAGNA
+66 GNAAAGNAP
-79 AAGNAAAGN
+79 
-88 TAAGNAAAG
+88 T
-97 NAPSGNATTPSL
+97 GNATTPSL

-130 DPSAPDYEEMMEKA
+130 DPSAPDYEKMMEKA

-180 AEGKILENQEIN
+180 AEEKILENQEIN

-237 PNIEN
+237 PNVEN
-242 LAASGSSTNGSS
+242 LAASRSSTNGSS

-266 GSSTNGS
+266 GSA
-273 SANGSST
+273 ANGSA
-280 NGSSTSGSSTNG
+280 
-292 SSTNGSSTNGSSAS
+292 AS
-306 RSSTNGSSTNGS
+306 RSSTNGS
-318 SASGS
+318 A
-323 STSGSSTSGSSTSGS
+323 
-338 PASGSS
+338 
-344 ASGSSTSGSSA
+344 
-355 SGSSASGSSTNGSS
+355 
-369 TNGSSTNGS
+369 
-378 SASGSS
+378 
-384 ANGSSTN
+384 ANGSAAN
-391 GSSTSGSST
+391 GSAASRSS
-400 NGSSASGSSTSGS
+400 
-413 STSGS
+413 
-418 STNGSSASGSSTSG
+418 
-432 SSTSGSSASGSST
+432 
-445 NGSSASGSSTSGST
+445 
-459 TNGSAANGSST
+459 TNGSAANGSAANG
-470 SRSAAG
+470 SAANG
-476 KENPS
+476 SAANGSAASKENPS

-490 ADAQQASNAQ
+490 ANAQQASTQQASNAQ
-500 NPADA
+500 NLADA
-505 QQASNTQQAS
+505 LQASNTQQAS
-515 NAQNPANASNIS
+515 NAQNPADASNIS

-772 ENGHRFVYTRV
+772 ENGQRFVYTRV

-873 ENNQASSQQCPD
+873 ENNQASSQQSPD

>member
-1 MSCYVIFYENGAKM
+1 M

-61 GNAAA
+61 S
-66 GNAAAGNAAAGNA
+66 NA

-97 NAPSGNATTPSL
+97 NAPTGNAATGNAAAGNATTPSL

-130 DPSAPDYEEMMEKA
+130 DPSAPDYEKMMEKA

-242 LAASGSSTNGSS
+242 LAASGNSTNGS
-254 TNGSSTNGSSTN
+254 
-266 GSSTNGS
+266 
-273 SANGSST
+273 A
-280 NGSSTSGSSTNG
+280 
-292 SSTNGSSTNGSSAS
+292 
-306 RSSTNGSSTNGS
+306 
-318 SASGS
+318 ASGS
-323 STSGSSTSGSSTSGS
+323 STSGSSTSGSS
-338 PASGSS
+338 A
-344 ASGSSTSGSSA
+344 
-355 SGSSASGSSTNGSS
+355 
-369 TNGSSTNGS
+369 NGSSTNGS

-384 ANGSSTN
+384 ANGS
-391 GSSTSGSST
+391 
-400 NGSSASGSSTSGS
+400 
-413 STSGS
+413 
-418 STNGSSASGSSTSG
+418 
-432 SSTSGSSASGSST
+432 
-445 NGSSASGSSTSGST
+445 
-459 TNGSAANGSST
+459 AANGSS
-470 SRSAAG
+470 AG
-476 KENPS
+476 KEIPS

-490 ADAQQASNAQ
+490 ADAQQT
-500 NPADA
+500 
-505 QQASNTQQAS
+505 SNTQQAS
-515 NAQNPANASNIS
+515 NAQNPANAQQASTQQASNAQNPADAQQTSNTQQASNAQNPADASNIS

-772 ENGHRFVYTRV
+772 ENGQRFVYTRV

-867 RLEDAQ
+867 RFEDAQ
-873 ENNQASSQQCPD
+873 ENSQASSQQSPD

>member
-61 GNAAA
+61 SNAAA
-66 GNAAAGNAAAGNA
+66 GNAAAGNAAAGNTAAGYA

-97 NAPSGNATTPSL
+97 NAATGNATTPSL

-242 LAASGSSTNGSS
+242 LAASGN
-254 TNGSSTNGSSTN
+254 
-266 GSSTNGS
+266 STNGS
-273 SANGSST
+273 SANGSAA
-280 NGSSTSGSSTNG
+280 N
-292 SSTNGSSTNGSSAS
+292 
-306 RSSTNGSSTNGS
+306 
-318 SASGS
+318 
-323 STSGSSTSGSSTSGS
+323 
-338 PASGSS
+338 
-344 ASGSSTSGSSA
+344 
-355 SGSSASGSSTNGSS
+355 GSSASGSSTNGSS

-378 SASGSS
+378 A
-384 ANGSSTN
+384 ANGSAAN
-391 GSSTSGSST
+391 GSAA
-400 NGSSASGSSTSGS
+400 NGSAA
-413 STSGS
+413 
-418 STNGSSASGSSTSG
+418 NGSAANGSAANGSAANG
-432 SSTSGSSASGSST
+432 SAANGSAANGSAASGSST
-445 NGSSASGSSTSGST
+445 NGSATSGST
-459 TNGSAANGSST
+459 
-470 SRSAAG
+470 AG

-500 NPADA
+500 NPANA
-505 QQASNTQQAS
+505 QQASNAQNLANAQQASTHQAS

-772 ENGHRFVYTRV
+772 ENGQRFVYTRV

-873 ENNQASSQQCPD
+873 ENNQASSQQSPD

>member
-1 MSCYVIFYENGAKM
+1 M

-61 GNAAA
+61 S
-66 GNAAAGNAAAGNA
+66 NA

-97 NAPSGNATTPSL
+97 KAPTGNATTPSL

-242 LAASGSSTNGSS
+242 LAGSGSSTN
-254 TNGSSTNGSSTN
+254 
-266 GSSTNGS
+266 
-273 SANGSST
+273 
-280 NGSSTSGSSTNG
+280 
-292 SSTNGSSTNGSSAS
+292 
-306 RSSTNGSSTNGS
+306 
-318 SASGS
+318 
-323 STSGSSTSGSSTSGS
+323 
-338 PASGSS
+338 
-344 ASGSSTSGSSA
+344 
-355 SGSSASGSSTNGSS
+355 
-369 TNGSSTNGS
+369 
-378 SASGSS
+378 
-384 ANGSSTN
+384 
-391 GSSTSGSST
+391 
-400 NGSSASGSSTSGS
+400 
-413 STSGS
+413 
-418 STNGSSASGSSTSG
+418 G

-445 NGSSASGSSTSGST
+445 NGS
-459 TNGSAANGSST
+459 AANGSST
-470 SRSAAG
+470 SRSTTG

-490 ADAQQASNAQ
+490 ADAH
-500 NPADA
+500 
-505 QQASNTQQAS
+505 QAS

-772 ENGHRFVYTRV
+772 ENGQRFVYTRV

-873 ENNQASSQQCPD
+873 ENNQASSQQSPD

>member
-61 GNAAA
+61 S
-66 GNAAAGNAAAGNA
+66 NAAAGNAAAGNA

-97 NAPSGNATTPSL
+97 NAAAGNATTPSL

-130 DPSAPDYEEMMEKA
+130 DPSAPDYEKMMEKA

-242 LAASGSSTNGSS
+242 LAASGNSTNGS
-254 TNGSSTNGSSTN
+254 
-266 GSSTNGS
+266 
-273 SANGSST
+273 A
-280 NGSSTSGSSTNG
+280 
-292 SSTNGSSTNGSSAS
+292 
-306 RSSTNGSSTNGS
+306 
-318 SASGS
+318 ASGS

-338 PASGSS
+338 STSGSA
-344 ASGSSTSGSSA
+344 ASGSSTSGSATSGSAANGSSA
-355 SGSSASGSSTNGSS
+355 SGSSASGS
-369 TNGSSTNGS
+369 
-378 SASGSS
+378 
-384 ANGSSTN
+384 
-391 GSSTSGSST
+391 
-400 NGSSASGSSTSGS
+400 
-413 STSGS
+413 
-418 STNGSSASGSSTSG
+418 
-432 SSTSGSSASGSST
+432 
-445 NGSSASGSSTSGST
+445 
-459 TNGSAANGSST
+459 AANG
-470 SRSAAG
+470 SAAG

-500 NPADA
+500 NPANA
-505 QQASNTQQAS
+505 QQASNAQNLANAQQTSNTQQAS
-515 NAQNPANASNIS
+515 NAQNPADASNIS

-772 ENGHRFVYTRV
+772 ENGQRFVYTRV

-873 ENNQASSQQCPD
+873 ENSQASSQQSPD

>member
-61 GNAAA
+61 SNAAA
-66 GNAAAGNAAAGNA
+66 GNV

-88 TAAGNAAAG
+88 TAAGNAAT
-97 NAPSGNATTPSL
+97 GNATTPSL

-242 LAASGSSTNGSS
+242 LAASGN
-254 TNGSSTNGSSTN
+254 
-266 GSSTNGS
+266 
-273 SANGSST
+273 
-280 NGSSTSGSSTNG
+280 
-292 SSTNGSSTNGSSAS
+292 
-306 RSSTNGSSTNGS
+306 
-318 SASGS
+318 
-323 STSGSSTSGSSTSGS
+323 
-338 PASGSS
+338 
-344 ASGSSTSGSSA
+344 
-355 SGSSASGSSTNGSS
+355 SASGSSTNGSAA
-369 TNGSSTNGS
+369 N
-378 SASGSS
+378 GSS
-384 ANGSSTN
+384 ANGSA
-391 GSSTSGSST
+391 
-400 NGSSASGSSTSGS
+400 ASGSSTSR
-413 STSGS
+413 ST
-418 STNGSSASGSSTSG
+418 
-432 SSTSGSSASGSST
+432 
-445 NGSSASGSSTSGST
+445 
-459 TNGSAANGSST
+459 
-470 SRSAAG
+470 AG

-481 NSAEASQKS
+481 KSAEASQKS
-490 ADAQQASNAQ
+490 ADVQQASNAQNPANAQQASTQQASNAQ

-505 QQASNTQQAS
+505 QQTSNTQQAS

-527 PLYNGIPYSEIIS
+527 SLYNGIPYSEIIS

-873 ENNQASSQQCPD
+873 ENNQASSQQSPD

-997 EEEILQEVKQIN
+997 EEEILQEVKLIN

>member
-23 EYRNLRNSN
+23 EYRNLRNCN

-66 GNAAAGNAAAGNA
+66 GNAAI
-79 AAGNAAAGN
+79 
-88 TAAGNAAAG
+88 
-97 NAPSGNATTPSL
+97 GNATTPSL

-237 PNIEN
+237 PNIEK
-242 LAASGSSTNGSS
+242 LAGSGSATNGS
-254 TNGSSTNGSSTN
+254 
-266 GSSTNGS
+266 
-273 SANGSST
+273 A
-280 NGSSTSGSSTNG
+280 
-292 SSTNGSSTNGSSAS
+292 
-306 RSSTNGSSTNGS
+306 
-318 SASGS
+318 
-323 STSGSSTSGSSTSGS
+323 
-338 PASGSS
+338 
-344 ASGSSTSGSSA
+344 
-355 SGSSASGSSTNGSS
+355 
-369 TNGSSTNGS
+369 
-378 SASGSS
+378 
-384 ANGSSTN
+384 TN

-400 NGSSASGSSTSGS
+400 NGSSASGSS
-413 STSGS
+413 
-418 STNGSSASGSSTSG
+418 
-432 SSTSGSSASGSST
+432 
-445 NGSSASGSSTSGST
+445 
-459 TNGSAANGSST
+459 
-470 SRSAAG
+470 AG
-476 KENPS
+476 KVNPS
-481 NSAEASQKS
+481 NSAEAS
-490 ADAQQASNAQ
+490 Q

-527 PLYNGIPYSEIIS
+527 SLYNGIPYSEIIS

-873 ENNQASSQQCPD
+873 ENNQASSQQSPD

>member
-1 MSCYVIFYENGAKM
+1 M

-61 GNAAA
+61 GNAAT
-66 GNAAAGNAAAGNA
+66 GNAAAGNATAGNAVAGNA
-79 AAGNAAAGN
+79 AA
-88 TAAGNAAAG
+88 
-97 NAPSGNATTPSL
+97 GNATTPSL

-220 SEEDLLFL
+220 SEKDLLFL

-242 LAASGSSTNGSS
+242 LAASGSSTNGSATS
-254 TNGSSTNGSSTN
+254 GSATSGSSTNGSVTN

-273 SANGSST
+273 SANGSSA
-280 NGSSTSGSSTNG
+280 N
-292 SSTNGSSTNGSSAS
+292 
-306 RSSTNGSSTNGS
+306 
-318 SASGS
+318 
-323 STSGSSTSGSSTSGS
+323 
-338 PASGSS
+338 
-344 ASGSSTSGSSA
+344 
-355 SGSSASGSSTNGSS
+355 
-369 TNGSSTNGS
+369 
-378 SASGSS
+378 GSS

-391 GSSTSGSST
+391 GSSA
-400 NGSSASGSSTSGS
+400 NGSSA
-413 STSGS
+413 
-418 STNGSSASGSSTSG
+418 N
-432 SSTSGSSASGSST
+432 GSSASGSST
-445 NGSSASGSSTSGST
+445 NGSATSGSSTSGSSANGSSASGSS
-459 TNGSAANGSST
+459 TNGSATSGSS
-470 SRSAAG
+470 AG

-481 NSAEASQKS
+481 NSAEASQNPANAQQAS
-490 ADAQQASNAQ
+490 TQQASNAQ

-505 QQASNTQQAS
+505 QQASNTQQAP

-527 PLYNGIPYSEIIS
+527 SLYNGIPYSEIIS

-575 LPQLEAVIPRYDNF
+575 LPQLEAVIPRYDNY

-772 ENGHRFVYTRV
+772 ENGQRFVYTRV

-796 TVDEVSILIRKAFDN
+796 TVDEVSILIRKAFNN

-873 ENNQASSQQCPD
+873 ENSQANSQQSPD

>member
-61 GNAAA
+61 GNAATGNA
-66 GNAAAGNAAAGNA
+66 ATGNAAAGNAAAGNA

-88 TAAGNAAAG
+88 AAT
-97 NAPSGNATTPSL
+97 GNATTPSL

-242 LAASGSSTNGSS
+242 LAG
-254 TNGSSTNGSSTN
+254 
-266 GSSTNGS
+266 
-273 SANGSST
+273 
-280 NGSSTSGSSTNG
+280 
-292 SSTNGSSTNGSSAS
+292 
-306 RSSTNGSSTNGS
+306 
-318 SASGS
+318 
-323 STSGSSTSGSSTSGS
+323 
-338 PASGSS
+338 
-344 ASGSSTSGSSA
+344 
-355 SGSSASGSSTNGSS
+355 
-369 TNGSSTNGS
+369 
-378 SASGSS
+378 
-384 ANGSSTN
+384 
-391 GSSTSGSST
+391 
-400 NGSSASGSSTSGS
+400 SGSSTSGS

-418 STNGSSASGSSTSG
+418 STNGSAASGSAAN
-432 SSTSGSSASGSST
+432 GSSASGSST
-445 NGSSASGSSTSGST
+445 NGSV
-459 TNGSAANGSST
+459 TNG
-470 SRSAAG
+470 SAAG

-490 ADAQQASNAQ
+490 ADAQQASTQQASNAQNPADIQQASNTQQASNAQ

-505 QQASNTQQAS
+505 QQASNTHQAS

-772 ENGHRFVYTRV
+772 ENGQRFVYTRV

-873 ENNQASSQQCPD
+873 ENSQANSQQSPD

>member
-61 GNAAA
+61 SNAAA
-66 GNAAAGNAAAGNA
+66 GNAAI
-79 AAGNAAAGN
+79 
-88 TAAGNAAAG
+88 
-97 NAPSGNATTPSL
+97 GNATTPSL

-117 KSPSMSVGMDVDF
+117 KLPSMSVGMDVDF

-237 PNIEN
+237 PNIEK
-242 LAASGSSTNGSS
+242 LAGS
-254 TNGSSTNGSSTN
+254 
-266 GSSTNGS
+266 
-273 SANGSST
+273 
-280 NGSSTSGSSTNG
+280 GSSTSGSSTNG

-306 RSSTNGSSTNGS
+306 GS

-323 STSGSSTSGSSTSGS
+323 STS
-338 PASGSS
+338 
-344 ASGSSTSGSSA
+344 
-355 SGSSASGSSTNGSS
+355 
-369 TNGSSTNGS
+369 
-378 SASGSS
+378 
-384 ANGSSTN
+384 
-391 GSSTSGSST
+391 
-400 NGSSASGSSTSGS
+400 
-413 STSGS
+413 
-418 STNGSSASGSSTSG
+418 
-432 SSTSGSSASGSST
+432 
-445 NGSSASGSSTSGST
+445 
-459 TNGSAANGSST
+459 GSST

-490 ADAQQASNAQ
+490 ADAQQASN
-500 NPADA
+500 
-505 QQASNTQQAS
+505 TQQAS

-527 PLYNGIPYSEIIS
+527 SLYNGIPYSEIIS

-674 HGVKFRYWDNV
+674 HGMKFRYWDNV

-873 ENNQASSQQCPD
+873 ENNQASSQQSPD